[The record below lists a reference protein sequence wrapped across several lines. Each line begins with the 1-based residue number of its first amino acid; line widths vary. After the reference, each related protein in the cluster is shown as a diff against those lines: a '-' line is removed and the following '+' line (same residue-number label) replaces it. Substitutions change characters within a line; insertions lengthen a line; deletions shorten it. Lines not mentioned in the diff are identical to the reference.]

1 MTIANW
7 TGIAGGIALFLYGI
21 RLMGDGLRSLAGAK
35 LKTVLEKLTRNR
47 LMGALIGVLVT
58 AIIQSSNA
66 TTAMTVGFVDA
77 GLMAFTR
84 ASGVIVGANIGTTVT
99 GILISLKIESF
110 ASIIAFVGV
119 AAIVFIKNKSVNHC
133 GSILAGLGILF
144 IGMTLMKGN
153 MEPLAREPAFT
164 NALLSFQNN
173 FLLAILV
180 GALFT
185 AVVQSV
191 SASVG
196 ILQALALA
204 GAVTSLGQ
212 VVYLI
217 LGMNIGSCVTAVTTS
232 IGGSKDAKRTAA
244 IHVLFNVFAAIF
256 FVITWKLLPIES
268 WFEAAWPDMVRRI
281 AMFNMLEKVA
291 VAIIIFPLL
300 PLLEKLARF
309 IIRGEDKDKTNS
321 LIHIKSSDFATLSV
335 AIAQAQKEVS
345 RMYELAQ
352 RNLELSCK
360 LLTQE
365 KAPSH
370 SDMSAI
376 EKNEET
382 IDYLNHAITNALIKI
397 TAAGQGLAPSDARIV
412 DRMHHVICDYERIGD
427 HADNIAGYVRHI
439 REQGLDFSGGA
450 REELK
455 GLADKVIDF
464 VRNTQVF
471 YDGESEL
478 SIEQIEAMEDG
489 VDDEVDRIQEMHI
502 RRMEKGECTPEI
514 GMMFVEILTDL
525 ERVSDHALN
534 VAQAAT
540 R

>member
-35 LKTVLEKLTRNR
+35 LKVVLEKLTRNR
-47 LMGALIGVLVT
+47 LMGVLIGVLVT

-77 GLMAFTR
+77 GLMAFSR

-133 GSILAGLGILF
+133 GSIIAGLGILF

-153 MEPLAREPAFT
+153 MEPLARESAFT

-173 FLLAILV
+173 FLLALLV
-180 GALFT
+180 GVLFT

-217 LGMNIGSCVTAVTTS
+217 LGMNIGSCVTAVTAS
-232 IGGSKDAKRTAA
+232 IGASKDAKRTAA

-268 WFEAAWPDMVRRI
+268 WFEAVWPDMVRRI

-291 VAIIIFPLL
+291 VAIIIFPFL
-300 PLLEKLARF
+300 PLLEKLSR
-309 IIRGEDKDKTNS
+309 IIIPGEDKDKANS
-321 LIHIKSSDFATLSV
+321 LVHIKSSDFATLSV

-345 RMYELAQ
+345 RMYELAHK
-352 RNLELSCK
+352 NLALSCK

-382 IDYLNHAITNALIKI
+382 IDYLNHAITDALIKI
-397 TAAGQGLAPSDARIV
+397 TAAGHGLAPSDARIV

-439 REQGLDFSGGA
+439 REQGLNFSGGA
-450 REELK
+450 REDLMK
-455 GLADKVIDF
+455 LTARVLDF
-464 VRNTQVF
+464 VECTQVF
-471 YDGESEL
+471 YDGRSEL
-478 SIEQIEAMEDG
+478 GIEQIEAMEDA
-489 VDDEVDRIQEMHI
+489 VDDEVDRIQEQHI
-502 RRMEKGECTPEI
+502 RRMEKGGCTPEI
-514 GMMFVEILTDL
+514 GMLFVEILTDL